1 MGIPDP
7 AFESYLINGA
17 QTRASD
23 LIRLFAGQQPTE
35 REAIFARV
43 NTVLDEYCAALLE
56 DLRHAIGT
64 IDDSEA
70 AWLRKHYLRLIVEF
84 ATSLRDS
91 IADQASRHAAA
102 QVIQC
107 KVLEHERN
115 LRIALESHGGLVS
128 SDSTTSE
135 PNPVKVSSN
144 N

>member
-17 QTRASD
+17 QTRASE

-43 NTVLDEYCAALLE
+43 NAVLDDYCAALLE

-70 AWLRKHYLRLIVEF
+70 RV
-84 ATSLRDS
+84 
-91 IADQASRHAAA
+91 AS
-102 QVIQC
+102 
-107 KVLEHERN
+107 KTL
-115 LRIALESHGGLVS
+115 
-128 SDSTTSE
+128 STTDRGVCNE
-135 PNPVKVSSN
+135 PARFDSRSGVSTCCRAGDSVQGAGART
-144 N
+144 